1 MRLAFVQF
9 SPSFGNV
16 SENISQVLK
25 LADGVEAEL
34 YVLPELFASGYQF
47 RSREELMTL
56 AEPATGGA
64 TVGRLAAWCRRRGAF
79 ACAGLAERDGA
90 AVYNSAVLIGPD
102 GLRGVYRK
110 VHLFRREKELFD
122 APAEDAFK
130 VYDIGPARVG
140 MMICF
145 DWIFPEV
152 ARILALR
159 GAQIILHPANLV
171 LTHCPAAMVT
181 RCLENRVFAVTADR
195 TGTEDRW
202 DEKMTFIG
210 HSQIVSPRGEVLL
223 RLEDEEAAVSIDINP
238 AEADDKS
245 ATPQNDVFAD
255 RRVELYGELL
265 KPKKS

>member
-9 SPSFGNV
+9 SPSFGDV
-16 SENISQVLK
+16 SENISQALK
-25 LADGVEAEL
+25 LADGVEAEI
-34 YVLPELFASGYQF
+34 YVFPELFASGYQF
-47 RSREELMTL
+47 KSREELMTL
-56 AEPATGGA
+56 AEPATGGT
-64 TVGRLAAWCRRRGAF
+64 TVDQLAAWCRGRGAF
-79 ACAGLAERDGA
+79 ACAGLPEREGD

-122 APAEDAFK
+122 VATEDTFE
-130 VYDIGPARVG
+130 VYDVGFARVG

-171 LTHCPAAMVT
+171 LTYCPAAMIT
-181 RCLENRVFAVTADR
+181 RCLENRVFAVTANR

-202 DEKMTFIG
+202 DEAMTFIG
-210 HSQIVSPRGEVLL
+210 QSQIVNPPGDVLL

-238 AEADDKS
+238 AEADDKF

-265 KPKKS
+265 KPE